1 MGTIDRIKDLAEKR
15 GMKMKFLTDSL
26 GLNASYF
33 SNVKSGKTQ
42 ISRDRLE
49 ILANLLNTTA
59 DYLACE
65 TNYPYPDTSPNYAAH
80 RADYDAEL
88 AKLHKELLHPKT
100 PEFDYDRF
108 NERRIARHLTPDYVE
123 AQLNLPEDYWE
134 DVRDGYVIPDTQLIN
149 KLAVL
154 LETTYDY
161 LMGLTDNPEIPLDD
175 RTGVK
180 IKLFGEVAAGIPIK
194 QIDNFDPD
202 DESSWEEIN
211 RSTAKNGTYFALRI
225 KGDSMATRIQNGD
238 RVIVRYQETVE
249 SGQTAVVAI
258 NGDTA
263 TCKKVIWDEQGGMI
277 LMSNNPAYAPRYFT
291 AEQIQKLPV
300 RILGRVVEIR
310 GEP

>member
-1 MGTIDRIKDLAEKR
+1 MVNINKIR
-15 GMKMKFLTDSL
+15 S
-26 GLNASYF
+26 
-33 SNVKSGKTQ
+33 
-42 ISRDRLE
+42 
-49 ILANLLNTTA
+49 
-59 DYLACE
+59 
-65 TNYPYPDTSPNYAAH
+65 
-80 RADYDAEL
+80 L
-88 AKLHKELLHPKT
+88 AKLKGIKLGTIQEKLGVRKT
-100 PEFDYDRF
+100 YFAEVNAGKDKMSDERIRKVAEILDTSYEYLVDKTNDPHQNPRRIPAFNYDRY
-108 NERRIARHLTPDYVE
+108 NERRIARHLTPDYSE
-123 AQLNLPEDYWE
+123 AQLHLPEDYWE
-134 DVRDGYVIPDTQLIN
+134 DVRDGYFTPDEQTVN
-149 KLAVL
+149 RLAVL
-154 LETTYDY
+154 LDTTYEY
-161 LMGLTDNPEIPLDD
+161 LMGLTDDPRIPEDD
-175 RTGVK
+175 RSGVK
-180 IKLFGEVAAGIPIK
+180 IKLFGDVAAGIPIK

-211 RSTAKNGTYFALRI
+211 RSTAKNGIYFALRI

-277 LMSNNPAYAPRYFT
+277 LMSNNPAYPPRYFT